1 MTNGPAGIR
10 EFTDAFFTDGNA
22 LVQAYSNDCRVA
34 LHTKTALLQVTSQMM
49 IVSLSKSSPAAVR
62 RYSVMIP
69 DHPGLER
76 YSAPAHRQQCQW
88 GNLGLGLS
96 CVGTAVDCTLTMPSM
111 GRRAAALRSF
121 RLEQRRA
128 AAMRPLRRCPCKPPI
143 EKIQRKA
150 THWKSVRKFNSVR
163 KKISGSVTNGPA
175 ADAEHEINC
184 ARPYRPGSSVPTG
197 G

>member
-1 MTNGPAGIR
+1 MISCSASGNSVTNGPAGIR

-22 LVQAYSNDCRVA
+22 LVQACRVA

-111 GRRAAALRSF
+111 GRRAAAQRSF
-121 RLEQRRA
+121 RLGQRRA
-128 AAMRPLRRCPCKPPI
+128 AALRRCPCKPPI
-143 EKIQRKA
+143 ENYNVKPHTGNPSVNLIPSVK
-150 THWKSVRKFNSVR
+150 KSRDR
-163 KKISGSVTNGPA
+163 
-175 ADAEHEINC
+175 
-184 ARPYRPGSSVPTG
+184 
-197 G
+197 